1 MRDIQMDRIRD
12 AEPMPETARRS
23 QPVTMAGLLLLTQAL
38 GLLAVGPI
46 LTTLFG
52 QSEASAQAFELL
64 SVGRSFSLSQGVG
77 TSILF
82 MPLSLPALLA
92 GIGLLRLRPSA
103 WTMAMLTQGLTLTM
117 ALVIY
122 SRDQPIYIYPLMI
135 YSIVA
140 VLHLNYNDLQVAFR
154 PKTGNYIRR
163 DGRRG
168 GAR

>member
-12 AEPMPETARRS
+12 AEPMPEVTRRS
-23 QPVTMAGLLLLTQAL
+23 QPVTMAGLLLLTQAM

-46 LTTLFG
+46 LTTLYG
-52 QSEASAQAFELL
+52 QADASAPVFELL
-64 SVGRSFSLSQGVG
+64 SVGRSFSLSHGVG

-82 MPLSLPALLA
+82 MPLSLPALVA

-103 WTMAMLTQGLTLTM
+103 WTLAMLTQGLSLTM

-122 SRDQPIYIYPLMI
+122 SRDKPIYIYPLMI
-135 YSIVA
+135 YTIVA
-140 VLHLNYNDLQVAFR
+140 VLYLNYNDVQVAFR
-154 PKTGNYIRR
+154 PKPGSYIPM

>member
-1 MRDIQMDRIRD
+1 MRDIQMDRIRE
-12 AEPMPETARRS
+12 AEPMPETNRRS
-23 QPVTMAGLLLLTQAL
+23 HPVTMAGLLLLTQAL

-52 QSEASAQAFELL
+52 QSEASSQAFELL

-77 TSILF
+77 TSMLF
-82 MPLSLPALLA
+82 MPLALPALLA

-103 WTMAMLTQGLTLTM
+103 WTLAMLTQGLSLAL

-122 SRDQPIYIYPLMI
+122 SRDKPIYIYPLMI
-135 YSIVA
+135 YTIVA
-140 VLHLNYNDLQVAFR
+140 VLYLNYNDVQVAFQ
-154 PKTGNYIRR
+154 PKIGSYSRR

>member
-12 AEPMPETARRS
+12 AEPITETTRRS
-23 QPVTMAGLLLLTQAL
+23 HPVTMAGLLLLTQAI
-38 GLLAVGPI
+38 GFLAVGPI

-52 QSEASAQAFELL
+52 QADASARAFELV
-64 SVGRSFSLSQGVG
+64 SVGRSFSLSHGVG

-82 MPLSLPALLA
+82 MPLALPALLA
-92 GIGLLRLRPSA
+92 GISLLRLRPSA
-103 WTMAMLTQGLTLTM
+103 WTLAMLTQGLGLTM

-122 SRDQPIYIYPLMI
+122 SREKPIYIYPLMI

-140 VLHLNYNDLQVAFR
+140 VLYLNYNDVQIAFR
-154 PKTGNYIRR
+154 PRTGNYIPR
-163 DGRRG
+163 DSRRG

>member
-12 AEPMPETARRS
+12 AEPIAETTRRS
-23 QPVTMAGLLLLTQAL
+23 HSVTMAGLLLLTQAL
-38 GLLAVGPI
+38 GLLAYGPI

-52 QSEASAQAFELL
+52 QSEASAPAFELL
-64 SVGRSFSLSQGVG
+64 SVGRSFSLSHGVG

-103 WTMAMLTQGLTLTM
+103 WTLAMLTQGLSLTM

-122 SRDQPIYIYPLMI
+122 SRDKPIYIYPLMI

-140 VLHLNYNDLQVAFR
+140 VLYLNYNDVQVAFR
-154 PKTGNYIRR
+154 PKPRSHSRR
-163 DGRRG
+163 DARRG